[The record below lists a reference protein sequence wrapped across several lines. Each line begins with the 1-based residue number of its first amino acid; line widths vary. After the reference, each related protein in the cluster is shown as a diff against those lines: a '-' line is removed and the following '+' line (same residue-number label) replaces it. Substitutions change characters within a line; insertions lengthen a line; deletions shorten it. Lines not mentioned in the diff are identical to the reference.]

1 MIDLLLMIT
10 GPILIVA
17 AAIVGVVLFLASV
30 FDVLAVH
37 RRTKLQKVPLKEN
50 EPSLQRAT
58 VIVYM
63 ESLQSNLQNCLRSV
77 DDVSRNNVDVV
88 IINNMKKR
96 NARKFVQNACVNSNV
111 TAKVYTPRKTVPMD
125 TLLRNAYSRSKRGN
139 TVIVITPDVQFPHK
153 FIQLVIQSTTYGP
166 PGYALKIASYTNQQ
180 LNFSTLLPIF
190 ISASG
195 RIIEKAWQLVPRST
209 MRKPGYFYSRRTF
222 ASKKVR
228 IPVRHDPAIYLVGF
242 SKDGSTGRQPRL
254 IRAVQLVFISLFVA
268 FSTFV
273 IIMAAT
279 LKTSTPLLLT
289 WLIVSLWLAGVI
301 WLDTNGSTRQKL
313 ALSVSIVPG
322 YFLLLAA
329 IAVHIAVYPFRY
341 TRFSSLLST

>member
-1 MIDLLLMIT
+1 MIDLLLTIT

-17 AAIVGVVLFLASV
+17 AAIVGAVLFLASV
-30 FDVLAVH
+30 FDVVAAH
-37 RRTKLQKVPLKEN
+37 RRTKLQKIALQEN

-63 ESLQSNLQNCLRSV
+63 ESLQSNLQNCLQSL
-77 DDVSRNNVDVV
+77 DDVSHNTVDVM
-88 IINNMKKR
+88 IINNTKKR
-96 NARKFVQNACVNSNV
+96 TAKKFVQNACVNSNV
-111 TAKVYTPRKTVPMD
+111 VTKVYTPRKTVPMD

-153 FIQLVIQSTTYGP
+153 FIQLVMQSTTYGP
-166 PGYALKIASYTNQQ
+166 PGYALKLASYTNQQ

-195 RIIEKAWQLVPRST
+195 RIIEKAWQLLPHTTIRE
-209 MRKPGYFYSRRTF
+209 PGYVYSRRAF
-222 ASKKVR
+222 VSKKVR
-228 IPVRHDPAIYLVGF
+228 VPVRHDPAIYLIG
-242 SKDGSTGRQPRL
+242 SRDGSTGRQQQL
-254 IRAVQLVFISLFVA
+254 SRAAQLVFISLVVA
-268 FSTFV
+268 FSMFV
-273 IIMAAT
+273 MIMAAT

-289 WLIVSLWLAGVI
+289 WVIVSLWLAGVI
-301 WLDTNGSTRQKL
+301 WLDTIGSTRQKL

-329 IAVHIAVYPFRY
+329 IVVRIAMHPLRY
-341 TRFSSLLST
+341 TRFSSLLPT